1 MKTALRLSIG
11 LNLSLVAA
19 LVCAFVAG
27 HQPKVSIT
35 VASEIKPLTSK
46 PGPSA
51 AQTMSHAGTGPLRW
65 NQLVSTG
72 DYRTFIANL
81 RATGCP
87 EATIEDI
94 VWGDTQRVFS
104 WERSQL
110 GLGESGSGPWS
121 RSRQMQLVAS
131 LLGTRSQ
138 SGKTIEQGGGSGMEG
153 NGGGSE
159 VTGSA
164 APEQVAANRRRGG
177 GLGKDTGISM
187 VSVSGGMDSPSY
199 PLFLQNPD
207 WGALGFTPEQQAA
220 IAQVRQQFQ
229 SETSALSQN
238 VDTAVGQ
245 VASTAPTAESRSVP
259 DANGTDALTRWQKAL
274 QNANEQLSG
283 MLGAQAYMAYEQQQ
297 YYAWYQPQVAAA
309 AASADTLTINPA
321 AFQ

>member
-1 MKTALRLSIG
+1 
-11 LNLSLVAA
+11 
-19 LVCAFVAG
+19 
-27 HQPKVSIT
+27 
-35 VASEIKPLTSK
+35 
-46 PGPSA
+46 
-51 AQTMSHAGTGPLRW
+51 MSHAGTGPLRW

-81 RATGCP
+81 RAIGCP
-87 EATIEDI
+87 EPTIEDI
-94 VWGDTQRVFS
+94 VRGDTARVFS
-104 WERSQL
+104 WERREL
-110 GLGESGSGPWS
+110 GLDGSNTDSWS
-121 RSRQMQLVAS
+121 RSRELQLVAS
-131 LLGTRSQ
+131 LLGTRPLSGTTAVVQ
-138 SGKTIEQGGGSGMEG
+138 SAENTREG
-153 NGGGSE
+153 NGSGNEIAGS
-159 VTGSA
+159 SA
-164 APEQVAANRRRGG
+164 PGQEAANRRRGG
-177 GLGKDTGISM
+177 GVGKDTGISM
-187 VSVSGGMDSPSY
+187 ASVSGGIDSPSY
-199 PLFLQNPD
+199 PLFLQTPD

-245 VASTAPTAESRSVP
+245 VASTTATTESRSVP
-259 DANGTDALTRWQKAL
+259 DANGTDAFTRWQKAL